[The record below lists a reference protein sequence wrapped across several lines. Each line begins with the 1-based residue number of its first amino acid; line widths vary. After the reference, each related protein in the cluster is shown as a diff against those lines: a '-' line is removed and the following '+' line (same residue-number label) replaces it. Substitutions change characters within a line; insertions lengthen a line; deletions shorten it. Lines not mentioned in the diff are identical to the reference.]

1 MIDAP
6 RTVIFVHGVQWE
18 RNAIL
23 KGYSTPL
30 ADGIQRQAPSTRFR
44 FKEVLWSDV
53 VEGTERAIIQAGTL
67 ISVIDSPTLKEV
79 AWRLLQQMFGRM
91 HLPLAESGK
100 EALFTK
106 KISEQVA
113 GGDDLKAKAF
123 SAILDILLYESGAFK
138 TPIQQT
144 VIDAL
149 DGCRGEAAPVLFGH
163 SLGSVI
169 AFDVVKRKASGL
181 KRPPVFGLV
190 TAGSPLGVLKR
201 SPTSPKSFSDVL
213 KKKID
218 WMNFYDADDFLA
230 FWNPLRKFGYAGYV
244 RDHTINPSEIP
255 FYSHIKYWDNSEI
268 ARELADLAT
277 TGE

>member
-23 KGYSTPL
+23 KGYSRPL
-30 ADGIQRQAPSTRFR
+30 AERIQQQAPSTRFR
-44 FKEVLWSDV
+44 FTEVLWSDV

-67 ISVIDSPTLKEV
+67 ISVMNSPKLKEA
-79 AWRLLQQMFGRM
+79 AWRLLEQMFGRM
-91 HLPLAESGK
+91 HLPIDESDK
-100 EALFTK
+100 EALFTR
-106 KISEQVA
+106 KISDQVA
-113 GGDDLKAKAF
+113 GEDDLKAKAF

-138 TPIQQT
+138 APIQQT

-149 DGCRGEAAPVLFGH
+149 DACRQEAAPVLFGH

-169 AFDVVKRKASGL
+169 AFDVVKRRASGS

-190 TAGSPLGVLKR
+190 TAGSPLGLLKR
-201 SPTSPKSFSDVL
+201 SPARPKSFSGML

-218 WMNFYDADDFLA
+218 WLNFYDADDFLA
-230 FWNPLRKFGYAGYV
+230 FWNPLGKFGYAGYV
-244 RDHTINPSEIP
+244 QDRNINPSEIP
-255 FYSHIKYWDNSEI
+255 FYSHIKYWDSSAI

-277 TGE
+277 TSE

>member
-18 RNAIL
+18 RNDIL
-23 KGYSTPL
+23 KGYSRPL

-44 FKEVLWSDV
+44 FMEVLWSDV
-53 VEGTERAIIQAGTL
+53 VEGTERAIIESGTL
-67 ISVIDSPTLKEV
+67 ISVIDNPKLRAV
-79 AWRLLQQMFGRM
+79 AWVLLQQMFGRM
-91 HLPLAESGK
+91 HLPINESGK

-106 KISEQVA
+106 KISEQVS
-113 GGDDLKAKAF
+113 GENDLKAKAF

-138 TPIQQT
+138 APILKM
-144 VIDAL
+144 VIDAFNA
-149 DGCRGEAAPVLFGH
+149 CRDEPAPVLFGH

-169 AFDVVKRKASGL
+169 AFDAVKRTMSGG
-181 KRPPVFGLV
+181 KNPSVFGLV
-190 TAGSPLGVLKR
+190 TAGSPLGLLRR
-201 SPTSPKSFSDVL
+201 SPGSPKSFSTAL

-218 WMNFYDADDFLA
+218 WINFYDSDDFLA
-230 FWNPLRKFGYAGYV
+230 FWNPLKRFGYAGYV
-244 RDHTINPSEIP
+244 DDRTIDPSEIP
-255 FYSHIKYWDNSEI
+255 FYSHIKYWDSSAV